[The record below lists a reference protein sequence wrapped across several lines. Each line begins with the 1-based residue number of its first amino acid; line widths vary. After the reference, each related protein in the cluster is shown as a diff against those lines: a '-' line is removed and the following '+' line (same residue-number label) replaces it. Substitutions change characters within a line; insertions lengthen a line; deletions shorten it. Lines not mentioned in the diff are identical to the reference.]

1 MHLTT
6 EEFIDA
12 AEGARSE
19 GSLPHLFECG
29 ACRRA
34 LSALRAT
41 LAAAA
46 SEAAAARGEAPEP
59 SPLFWNSLSA
69 RINAAIDVA
78 RATRRQWWLAW
89 TRPHVLVPL
98 SAVAVLALVVATA
111 PDPRVPWRM
120 ESPRATSIP
129 VVTTAAAVEPA
140 SDAVDLAP
148 DPLLTLV
155 SDLSANMDWDSAAA
169 AGLAERGSADH
180 AVTHMNTDELRA
192 LKQLLETELGRPGA

>member
-12 AEGARSE
+12 AEGARSD
-19 GSLPHLFECG
+19 GSLPHLSECD
-29 ACRRA
+29 ACRRE
-34 LSALRAT
+34 LSAVRAT

-46 SEAAAARGEAPEP
+46 NEAAAAKEEAPEP

-69 RINAAIDVA
+69 RVNAAIDA
-78 RATRRQWWLAW
+78 DRAARRQRWLAW
-89 TRPHVLVPL
+89 TRPRVLVPL
-98 SAVAVLALVVATA
+98 SAVAILALVVATA
-111 PDPRVPWRM
+111 PNPRVLWRG
-120 ESPRATSIP
+120 ESPRTTSIP
-129 VVTTAAAVEPA
+129 VVTTTATVEPA
-140 SDAVDLAP
+140 NDAVDLAS

-169 AGLAERGSADH
+169 AGLAERGSAEH

-192 LKQLLETELGRPGA
+192 LKQLLETELARPGA